1 MYLPQATSRPPSI
14 GAQSDLLL
22 STNRDQE
29 SRLEPS
35 LVAFGSVE
43 GPLPALPHISASACH
58 VEAGRIL
65 TRIGPGAPSPGVGAW
80 DWTWESS
87 ALKGLTIRVILEELC
102 RF

>member
-14 GAQSDLLL
+14 GAQSDFFL

-35 LVAFGSVE
+35 VVTFGSAVW
-43 GPLPALPHISASACH
+43 LLLALPHISASACR

-65 TRIGPGAPSPGVGAW
+65 NRIGPGATYPGVGAW
-80 DWTWESS
+80 GWMYESS
-87 ALKGLTIRVILEELC
+87 AVKGLTIRDILEELF